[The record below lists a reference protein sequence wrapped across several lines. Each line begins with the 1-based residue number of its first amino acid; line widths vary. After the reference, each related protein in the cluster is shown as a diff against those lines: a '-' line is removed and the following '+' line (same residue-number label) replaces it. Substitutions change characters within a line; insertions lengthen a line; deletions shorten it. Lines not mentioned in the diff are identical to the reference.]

1 MIRRMLFAVA
11 ALVALTAPRAGAAEV
26 TVGQKGKAF
35 SKTEVTIK
43 VGDTIVF
50 ENDDDVT
57 HNVFCK
63 AEGCQFNTKGQAPAA
78 KFSQKFEKEGTFE
91 VRCAIH
97 PKMKLTVHVT
107 K

>member
-1 MIRRMLFAVA
+1 MTRPLILA
-11 ALVALTAPRAGAAEV
+11 AAFLALTAAPAAAEEV
-26 TVGQKGKAF
+26 IIGQKGKAF

-50 ENDDDVT
+50 DNDDEVA

-63 AEGCQFNTKGQAPAA
+63 AEGCQFNTKGQAPAS
-78 KFSQKFEKEGTFE
+78 KFSQKFDKEGTFE

-97 PKMKLTVHVT
+97 PKMKLTVTVT

>member
-11 ALVALTAPRAGAAEV
+11 LAALTALPAAAAEV

-35 SKTEVTIK
+35 SKPEVTIR

>member
-1 MIRRMLFAVA
+1 MIRRTLFAA
-11 ALVALTAPRAGAAEV
+11 ALVALIAVPAAAAEV

-35 SKTEVTIK
+35 SKAEVTIK

-91 VRCAIH
+91 IRCAIH